1 MYDWVR
7 SLALLA
13 MAFAAVVVVTLALS
27 GVIVPDRP
35 AIGQDGAAG
44 ASATP
49 GIGDPFANPQPTT
62 VGIPG
67 LGGTLTVSGD
77 YDASVRLT
85 RESVQEFYALE
96 GDGARVVFGGGS
108 PATIDQISFD
118 GWQFFPDEDQCT
130 LTTGNLD
137 NAIGIGFAE
146 LSCIGL
152 EEIRDKGTVDLTG
165 EIGMPVDMLAERTLP
180 DAGGTLTVGN
190 ETWTIGW
197 SYLTTWQPPIIGGV
211 EAYNME
217 LEDLELGTALNFHYD
232 IETHAIT
239 PATVVR
245 DGEGADVD
253 PGACQVG
260 REELGKHNPRTTVI
274 EVVIDCPSVEVPG
287 LGSVPISGAVVVDE
301 LQFPE

>member
-1 MYDWVR
+1 MYHSLR

-27 GVIVPDRP
+27 GVIVPERP
-35 AIGQDGAAG
+35 AAARGQPG
-44 ASATP
+44 ASASAGGGRP
-49 GIGDPFANPQPTT
+49 VDVPQPSSG
-62 VGIPG
+62 GIPG
-67 LGGTLTVSGD
+67 LGGTLTATGD
-77 YDASVRLT
+77 YEGTIRLSHD
-85 RESVQEFYALE
+85 SVQESYALE
-96 GDGARVVFGGGS
+96 GDGARIVFGGGS
-108 PATIDQISFD
+108 PATIDQVSFD

-152 EEIRDKGTVDLTG
+152 EEIRDKGTVDLAG
-165 EIGMPVDMLAERTLP
+165 EIGMPVDLLAERTLP
-180 DAGGTLTVGN
+180 DAGGTLTVGD

-197 SYLTTWQPPIIGGV
+197 SYLATWQQPILGGV

-217 LEDLELGTALNFHYD
+217 LEDLEGGTALNFHYD

-239 PATVVR
+239 PATVAR
-245 DGEGADVD
+245 GGEEADVD
-253 PGACQVG
+253 PGACHVG

-274 EVVIDCPSVEVPG
+274 EITVDCPSVEVPG
-287 LGSVPISGAVVVDE
+287 LGAVPISGTVVVDE